1 MKVSKEGALDI
12 WEEDEGKA
20 IDFSKILRKVKA
32 YWPLSVLC
40 ALLLGAAAMFY
51 LYRTNP
57 VYNVKAS
64 ILIQDDEKKGGSSGN
79 MLSSLQDLGL
89 LSGASNV
96 NNEQMVLTSYPL
108 VEQVVKDQQLFLSFS
123 AKEGFR
129 QAPLHKSKLPFK
141 AEVVDFNLSKLS
153 KKQKEDLKYAMAWN
167 NAGFTL
173 KSEAGEVKGQW
184 NTPLQMPFGRL
195 VLQQNTL
202 TANWPKGKTVLL
214 NIKSI
219 EAVTE

>member
-153 KKQKEDLKYAMAWN
+153 YRTIIFDCTFFN
-167 NAGFTL
+167 G
-173 KSEAGEVKGQW
+173 
-184 NTPLQMPFGRL
+184 
-195 VLQQNTL
+195 
-202 TANWPKGKTVLL
+202 
-214 NIKSI
+214 
-219 EAVTE
+219 